1 METLHFSFPGTRPL
15 AASSHHALV
24 GVVASGNL
32 EILLEAVPLDGQLQI
47 EVTTSARGFGAIWQ
61 AVLGDFAARH
71 PLRDLR
77 ISINDAG
84 ATPAVV
90 SLRLQQ
96 AIESLA
102 DQVAPGAAR

>member
-1 METLHFSFPGTRPL
+1 METLRFRFDGRQAVL
-15 AASSHHALV
+15 AGEKHALV

-32 EILLEAVPLDGQLQI
+32 EVLVERVPLDGAMEI
-47 EVTTSARGFGAIWQ
+47 HIVTAARGFGEIWQ

-77 ISINDAG
+77 ISVNDVG

-90 SLRLQQ
+90 SLRLSQ
-96 AIESLA
+96 ALEAL
-102 DQVAPGAAR
+102 QEGAP